1 MNDQREARR
10 IDQELHRLA
19 GGSDPFAAAVRA
31 TRMPMLITD
40 PRQED
45 NPIVFVNDAFFRLT
59 GYSRSETLGRNCRF
73 LQGPGTN
80 SVDVG
85 RIRNSIDRRVPIEL
99 ELLNY
104 RKDGSTFWNRLLIS
118 PVFDEDGQLT
128 FFFCLPIR
136 RDAGAGSY

>member
-1 MNDQREARR
+1 MNDQSEERR
-10 IDQELHRLA
+10 IDEELHRLA

-40 PRQED
+40 PRQDD

-80 SVDVG
+80 TGDVG
-85 RIRNSIDRRVPIEL
+85 RVRNSIERRVPIEL

-104 RKDGSTFWNRLLIS
+104 RKDGS
-118 PVFDEDGQLT
+118 VD
-128 FFFCLPIR
+128 CH
-136 RDAGAGSY
+136 